1 MTHRSPIAVVGMAGL
16 FPGAFDLHTYW
27 QNIINKY
34 DAAKAVPD
42 HRWIADPERMV
53 QVNLHPDKALSR
65 RCCLIEDFRFDP
77 AGIEI
82 EPDLIM
88 ALDPLYHVIL
98 HTGRAA
104 VSEPVRLQLK
114 KERTGVA
121 LAAIALP
128 TDASSTITRQLFGS
142 LFEEKLFGHTEYTLP
157 GTSQSLA
164 AKVTSLPGAVLA
176 KGLGLGGGSYTLDA
190 ACASSIYAVKLA
202 CDALQSYRADAM
214 LAGGVSRPE
223 CLYTQVGF
231 SQLRA
236 LSPSGRCAPFDG
248 SADGL
253 VVGEGAGILVLKRLE
268 DALQTG
274 DPICGIIRGIGLSN
288 DMRGNLLAPDSE
300 GQIRAMQAAY
310 DQAGWT
316 PTDVDLI
323 ECHGTGAPKG
333 DATELSS
340 LRELWGNSGWHPG
353 QCAIGSVKSMIGH
366 LLTGAGAAGMI
377 KILLAIQNR
386 ILPPSLH
393 FESPPANSPLID
405 SPFRVQTEPEEW
417 SAHHLRRA
425 AVSAFG
431 FGGINAHLLFEE
443 WGPEKTPVKASS
455 SKYLAVDR
463 ANRETKPISG
473 PDIRKTRGV
482 DQNPIP
488 IAIVG
493 MEASFGSASTLREF
507 QEIVFNGHTVISPR
521 PPNRWKGCG
530 RFMER
535 LSQKQPLAG
544 GFLDEIQVEITDFHI
559 PPKEIPDILPQHLLM
574 LKVAA
579 GAMADAGLPLRQERP
594 RMGVIIG
601 LDFDFEATNFHFRW
615 SLPNLAVKWSKK
627 YDIDLNSR
635 DTEQWLSTLQDSA
648 CPPLTA
654 SRTLGAL
661 GSIVASRIARE
672 FRFGGPSFTV
682 SADEASG
689 IKALEIGVRSLQQE
703 ETDAVLVGAIDFCGD
718 ARRTITG
725 DNAAQ
730 FSRSGKIRPFDRY
743 ADGTLAGEGATALVL
758 KPLSRAI
765 ADGDRIYAV
774 IKGIGNAGG
783 GVIEEGTLSM
793 AAYRQALESAL
804 AEADI
809 SPPSIGYVET
819 HGSGIPAQDQ
829 TECAALHDFFGEFN
843 NSCAIGTT
851 KPNIGHAGA
860 AAGLASIVKTGLCLF
875 QEIIPPVV
883 NFSEPAN
890 SLWHKRVFHIP
901 RFPQYWLRDRQAG
914 PHRAC
919 ISTMTSDC
927 NCSVVILESSET
939 SELDRVSDAVVKERK
954 RPLGAMPLGLFVVD
968 GNDKNS
974 LLSGL
979 ETLLQFVRSAD
990 RKDLAIEACARHWF
1004 EAHPPDPTNKCAVV
1018 LAAGSVIELPRR
1030 IKEAEDAV
1038 STDTSRSINAKGG
1051 VAYTPFPVGSAGE
1064 TAFVYPGSGNHYLG
1078 MGRQLGLV
1086 WPEILRTM
1094 DAGTPRLKSQSL
1106 PERFIPHR
1114 VSWESGW
1121 EIDAHD
1127 GLVSDP
1133 LNMIFGQVVLG
1144 GVMTNLVQRF
1154 GIRPAAVI
1162 GYSLGESAGLFAMQ
1176 AWPDRDEMLKR
1187 MEHTDLF
1194 QDRLAGACHSL
1205 RTAWGVAPQEEFDWR
1220 AAVVNRPAQTVKK
1233 AIRKLPYVRLLIINT
1248 PEESVIGG
1256 RKDQVQA
1263 SIKNLD
1269 CDAYFLEGVVTVHCD
1284 AALPAAQAY
1293 KALHMFPTT
1302 PTENVRFYSCAS
1314 GQSYEVTQENAAASI
1329 LKQTLNGFDFTQTI
1343 EQAYSDGVRLF
1354 LEMGPGASCSR
1365 MVKRI
1370 LEDRPHLAVS
1380 ASTRSEGEFATL
1392 LKFLGTLIAERAA
1405 VDLTYLY
1412 GPDAFPPSAASKSRE
1427 KDSHTQRRI
1436 PVGGNVLA
1444 PALPENRALKRKS
1457 IPAQPYDQKPESR
1470 IQRPESNIQDQL
1482 PTNDHRAAHVD
1493 FSESRIEQPTP
1504 SVPSQDP
1511 YTADSSTDNRYT
1523 ALIKEMQ
1530 TNMEATTKAHKTF
1543 LEFSEKL
1550 TRSYGKTF
1558 NLQAQ
1563 LLQTLISKKDS
1574 SPADLGP
1581 EFGQQIAPMAESG
1594 FSAANRPPVAYTRE
1608 QCLEF
1613 ATGKVADVLG
1623 PEFALVDTYSTRVRL
1638 PDEPLMLV
1646 DRILSVQGEKRSLT
1660 SGRVVTEH
1668 DVRPGAWYLDTGR
1681 VPVCIAV
1688 EAGQADLFLCA
1699 YLGID
1704 LKAKGERVYRLL
1716 DASVVFHRGLPC
1728 PGDVIRYEIEIEK
1741 FIRQGDTYIF
1751 FFRFEGLIGNEPL
1764 ISMTDGCAGFFTEA
1778 EIHNSGGI
1786 ILSEEET
1793 QARAGKKDPA
1803 WKNLV
1808 AIASESYDD
1817 AALEALR
1824 GGDLAACFGAA
1835 FEGVKLAEPLWL
1847 PGGRM
1852 KLIDRILALE
1862 PAGGRFGLGMI
1873 RAEADIHPD
1882 DWFLT
1887 CHFVDDMTMPGTLM
1901 YECCAHTL
1909 RVFLQRIG
1917 WITGREDVCYE
1928 PVVGVKSVLKCR
1940 GPVTPQTRQVVYEVE
1955 IKEIGYGPDP
1965 YVIADANMYADG
1977 QYIVRFTDMSLKSTG
1992 LTRRELEDFWQT
2004 RVSVTNDVK
2013 DQRKRSRILF
2023 DRDKILAFAVGSPS
2037 EAFGDRFKIFDENRF
2052 IARLPGPPYSFIDR
2066 VVTVEPPA
2074 GVLKPDGWIEAEYDV
2089 RPDDWY
2095 FRANRSPVM
2104 PFCILLEIALQP
2116 CGWLAAY
2123 SGSALTSDKD
2133 LRFRNLDGRCTQYHD
2148 VLPDAGTLTV
2158 RCRMRKVS
2166 RAGDIIIEEFDLQVL
2181 QGKRR
2186 VYAGVTS
2193 FGFFTFEAL
2202 TDQKGIQ
2209 EEAASVYRPQP
2220 AEIETTRSMVF
2231 EDHAPLTPDDPN
2243 TEPVRSLAMPA
2254 RAIRMTDRIDI
2265 YLPQGGP
2272 AGLGYI
2278 RGKKRVDPKEW
2289 FFKAHFHQDPVCP
2302 GSLGIESF
2310 LQLLKHAALERW
2322 PHLSD
2327 SHRFVHSTEL
2337 PHVWKYRGQIL
2348 SENQQIEV
2356 EACVTT
2362 IGEDPGPEIRADGYL
2377 YVDGLCIYKME
2388 NFGIRLVPK

>member
-34 DAAKAVPD
+34 DAAKAVPE
-42 HRWIADPERMV
+42 HRWITDPDRMV
-53 QVNLHPDKALSR
+53 RSDLHPDKALSR

-77 AGIEI
+77 AGIAI

-104 VSEPVRLQLK
+104 VSEPARLRLQ
-114 KERTGVA
+114 KERTGVV

-128 TDASSTITRQLFGS
+128 TDASSAITRRLFGS
-142 LFEEKLFGHTEYTLP
+142 LFEEKLFGDTEYSLP
-157 GTSQSLA
+157 GKRQNLA
-164 AKVTSLPGAVLA
+164 AKVTSLPGAILA

-202 CDALQSYRADAM
+202 CDALQAHRADAM

-236 LSPSGRCAPFDG
+236 LSPSGRCAPFDRR
-248 SADGL
+248 ADGL

-268 DALQTG
+268 DALQAG
-274 DPICGIIRGIGLSN
+274 DPIYGIIRGIGLSN

-300 GQIRAMQAAY
+300 GQIRAMKAAY

-316 PTDVDLI
+316 PNDVDLI
-323 ECHGTGAPKG
+323 ECHATGAPKG

-340 LRELWGNSGWHPG
+340 LRELWGISGWHSG

-377 KILLAIQNR
+377 KTLLAIHNR
-386 ILPPSLH
+386 LLPPSLH

-405 SPFRVQTEPEEW
+405 SPFRVQTEPEQW

-443 WGPEKTPVKASS
+443 WNPDKTPAEESFPKHI
-455 SKYLAVDR
+455 AVDR
-463 ANRETKPISG
+463 PKRESKPISEPG
-473 PDIRKTRGV
+473 ACKTSRSN
-482 DQNPIP
+482 QKPIP

-493 MEASFGSASTLREF
+493 MEASFGSVSTLREF
-507 QEIVFNGHTVISPR
+507 QEIVFNGHTLISPR

-535 LSQKQPLAG
+535 LSKKQPLDG
-544 GFLDEIQVEITDFHI
+544 GFMDAIRVDITDFHI

-579 GAMADAGLPLRQERP
+579 GAMNDAGLPLRQERP

-601 LDFDFEATNFHFRW
+601 LGFDFEATNFHFRW
-615 SLPNLAVKWSKK
+615 SLPNLAAKWRKK
-627 YDIDLNSR
+627 YDIDLSSR
-635 DTEQWLSTLQDSA
+635 NTEQWFSTLQDSA

-654 SRTLGAL
+654 PRTLGAL
-661 GSIVASRIARE
+661 GSMVASRIARE

-703 ETDAVLVGAIDFCGD
+703 ETDVVLVGAIDFCGD
-718 ARRTITG
+718 ARRIVTG
-725 DNAAQ
+725 LNPAH
-730 FSRSGKIRPFDRY
+730 FSRSGKIRPFDRH
-743 ADGTLAGEGATALVL
+743 ADGTLAADGATALVL

-774 IKGIGNAGG
+774 IKGVGNASG
-783 GVIEEGTLSM
+783 GVIEEGTPSV
-793 AAYRQALESAL
+793 ATYKQALESAF

-809 SPPSIGYVET
+809 SPPTIGYLET

-829 TECAALHDFFGEFN
+829 TECDALHDFFREFN
-843 NSCAIGTT
+843 SPCAIGTT
-851 KPNIGHAGA
+851 KANIGHAGA
-860 AAGLASIVKTGLCLF
+860 AAGLASLVKTGLCLF

-890 SLWHKRVFHIP
+890 SLWHEQVFHIP
-901 RFPQYWLRDRQAG
+901 HFPQYWLRDRQAG
-914 PHRAC
+914 PRRAC
-919 ISTMTSDC
+919 ISTMTFDC
-927 NCSVVILESSET
+927 NCSVVILESFET
-939 SELDRVSDAVVKERK
+939 AELDRVSNAVVKERK
-954 RPLGAMPLGLFVVD
+954 RPLGTMPLGLFVVD

-979 ETLLQFVRSAD
+979 KTLMQFVRPGD
-990 RKDLAIEACARHWF
+990 RADLAIEACARQWF
-1004 EAHPPDPTNKCAVV
+1004 EAHPPDSINKCAVV
-1018 LAAGSVIELPRR
+1018 LVAGNVIELTRR

-1038 STDTSRSINAKGG
+1038 ATDTLRSINAKGG
-1051 VAYTPFPVGSAGE
+1051 VAYTPHPVGRAGQ

-1094 DAGTPRLKSQSL
+1094 DADTPRLKSQNR
-1106 PERFIPHR
+1106 PDRFIPHR

-1121 EIDAHD
+1121 EIEALD
-1127 GLVSDP
+1127 GLIGDP

-1144 GVMTNLVQRF
+1144 GVMTNLVQRI
-1154 GIRPAAVI
+1154 GIQPAAVI
-1162 GYSLGESAGLFAMQ
+1162 GYSLGESAALFAMR
-1176 AWPDRDEMLKR
+1176 AWPDSDEMLNR

-1194 QDRLAGACHSL
+1194 QDRLAGACRSL
-1205 RTAWGVAPQEEFDWR
+1205 RQAWGVPPEEKFDWR

-1233 AIRKLPYVRLLIINT
+1233 VIRKLPYVRLLIINT

-1256 RKDQVQA
+1256 RNDQVLA
-1263 SIKNLD
+1263 AIKKLA

-1284 AALPAAQAY
+1284 AALPAARAY
-1293 KALHMFPTT
+1293 KALHLFPAA
-1302 PTENVRFYSCAS
+1302 PAENVRFYSCAF
-1314 GQSYEVTQENAAASI
+1314 GHSYEVTEENAAASI
-1329 LKQTLNGFDFTQTI
+1329 LKQALNGFDFTQTI

-1380 ASTRSEGEFATL
+1380 ANTRSEDEFATL
-1392 LKFLGTLIAERAA
+1392 LNFLGTLIAERTA

-1412 GPDAFPPSAASKSRE
+1412 GPEAFPASAANKSRG
-1427 KDSHTQRRI
+1427 KDSHTQKRI
-1436 PVGGNVLA
+1436 PVGGNVLSPA
-1444 PALPENRALKRKS
+1444 PPENLALKQKS
-1457 IPAQPYDQKPESR
+1457 IPARPYDKKPGSTT
-1470 IQRPESNIQDQL
+1470 QHPESNIQHQIPATD
-1482 PTNDHRAAHVD
+1482 PGAEGID
-1493 FSESRIEQPTP
+1493 FSESTIEQSAPGIP
-1504 SVPSQDP
+1504 SRESF
-1511 YTADSSTDNRYT
+1511 TADSSVDNGYT
-1523 ALIKEMQ
+1523 PLIKELQ
-1530 TNMEATTKAHKTF
+1530 ANIEATTKAHQTF

-1563 LLQTLISKKDS
+1563 LLQTLISKKGAA
-1574 SPADLGP
+1574 PADFGA
-1581 EFGQQIAPMAESG
+1581 EFERQTAPIAESG
-1594 FSAANRPPVAYTRE
+1594 FGTPDRQPVAYTRE

-1623 PEFALVDTYSTRVRL
+1623 SEFAPVDTYPTRVRL

-1646 DRILSVQGEKRSLT
+1646 DRILSVQGEKQSLT

-1668 DVRPGAWYLDTGR
+1668 DVRPGAWYLDTDR
-1681 VPVCIAV
+1681 APVCIAV

-1716 DASVVFHRGLPC
+1716 DASVIFHRGLPR

-1741 FIRQGDTYIF
+1741 FIRQGDTYMF
-1751 FFRFEGLIGNEPL
+1751 FFRFEGWIGNEPL

-1778 EIHNSGGI
+1778 EIQHSGGI
-1786 ILSEEET
+1786 ILSEEEK
-1793 QARAGKKDPA
+1793 QARVGKRDPA

-1808 AIASESYDD
+1808 PIASESYGD

-1824 GGDLAACFGAA
+1824 GGDLAACFGRA

-1852 KLIDRILALE
+1852 QLIDRILTLE
-1862 PAGGRFGLGMI
+1862 PQGGSFGLGMI

-1917 WITGREDVCYE
+1917 WITPRENVCYE

-1955 IKEIGYGPDP
+1955 VKEIGYGPDP

-1977 QYIVRFTDMSLKSTG
+1977 HYIVRFTDMSLKMTG
-1992 LTRRELEDFWQT
+1992 LTCRELEEFWQRRISAST
-2004 RVSVTNDVK
+2004 DLK
-2013 DQRKRSRILF
+2013 DQRGSKVLF
-2023 DRDKILAFAVGSPS
+2023 DRDKILAFAVGRPS
-2037 EAFGDRFKIFDENRF
+2037 EAFGDRYKVFDENRF

-2066 VVTVEPPA
+2066 VVTAAPPA
-2074 GVLKPDGWIEAEYDV
+2074 GVLKPGEWIEAEYDV
-2089 RPDDWY
+2089 RPEDWY
-2095 FRANRSPVM
+2095 FQANRSPVM
-2104 PFCILLEIALQP
+2104 PFCVLLEIALQP

-2123 SGSALTSDKD
+2123 AGSALTSDKD
-2133 LRFRNLDGRCTQYHD
+2133 LKFRNLDGRCIQYQD
-2148 VLPDAGTLTV
+2148 VLPDAGTLTM
-2158 RCRMRKVS
+2158 RSRLRKVS
-2166 RAGDIIIEEFDLQVL
+2166 RAGDIIIEEFDFEVL
-2181 QGKRR
+2181 QDKKR
-2186 VYAGVTS
+2186 VYAGDTS
-2193 FGFFTFEAL
+2193 FGFFTPEAL

-2209 EEAASVYRPQP
+2209 EEAGSVCRPQP
-2220 AEIETTRSMVF
+2220 AEIETSRSTVF
-2231 EDHAPLTPDDPN
+2231 QDHAPLTPDDPT
-2243 TEPVRSLAMPA
+2243 TEPGRSLAMPA
-2254 RAIRMTDRIDI
+2254 RAIRMIDRIDI

-2289 FFKAHFHQDPVCP
+2289 FFKAHFYQDPVCP

-2310 LQLLKHAALERW
+2310 LQLLKYAALRRW
-2322 PHLSD
+2322 THLSD
-2327 SHRFVHSTEL
+2327 SHRFVHTSEL
-2337 PHVWKYRGQIL
+2337 PHMWKYRGQIL
-2348 SENQQIEV
+2348 SENQLIEV
-2356 EACVTT
+2356 EACVTA
-2362 IGEDPGPEIRADGYL
+2362 IGEDPPEIRADGYL
-2377 YVDGLCIYKME
+2377 YVDGLCIYKMK
-2388 NFGIRLVPK
+2388 NFGIRLLPK